1 MLKCCVC
8 RAEARA
14 ADLHPLPDAGAGEG
28 VPLQPLSHAQE
39 ADRDRACAVPHREA
53 DQDLVPEQEDEV
65 EEGEQIQVRRPRPG
79 GFSRLKL
86 RWVLLPIQRVYSD
99 LMMWKLQTEAKYL
112 LKALTAFYGFQKYLP
127 VCKNNYLAS
136 DKNIQVYPQLVE
148 PPTTNVMM
156 EKFCKPPWLLP
167 LQSVTWFLIFSINI
181 FQIRRFFHFVTSTPT
196 HARLYRIKIIYVLST
211 TLDWKNSWYFSFVS
225 PWLLAWWV
233 TFQLWAGQH

>member
-8 RAEARA
+8 REEARA

-86 RWVLLPIQRVYSD
+86 R
-99 LMMWKLQTEAKYL
+99 
-112 LKALTAFYGFQKYLP
+112 
-127 VCKNNYLAS
+127 
-136 DKNIQVYPQLVE
+136 
-148 PPTTNVMM
+148 
-156 EKFCKPPWLLP
+156 
-167 LQSVTWFLIFSINI
+167 
-181 FQIRRFFHFVTSTPT
+181 
-196 HARLYRIKIIYVLST
+196 
-211 TLDWKNSWYFSFVS
+211 
-225 PWLLAWWV
+225 
-233 TFQLWAGQH
+233 